1 MIDKKRTKHLV
12 NNLISCL
19 PIFILAFAYMLVN
32 QHDTHLSFSFSIA
45 IYVYWVSRQ
54 SDFDY
59 LQEQIDDLKN
69 KN

>member
-1 MIDKKRTKHLV
+1 MLDKKRIKHLV
-12 NNLISCL
+12 KNLISCL
-19 PIFILAFAYMLVN
+19 PIFILAFAYMLFN
-32 QHDTHLSFSFSIA
+32 QHDTRLSFSFSIA

-59 LQEQIDDLKN
+59 LQEQIDDLKK